1 LAAKPS
7 VRKGLLV
14 AAVLVAAAGL
24 AVPASTATKTATTRH
39 MLVGLVD
46 DAQALYGNPDK
57 VYPLLKKLR
66 VQVVRVNLYWGGR
79 FAIAKR
85 RPSVATNP
93 NDPVYDWELSDRAV
107 RYAARNGIKVLFTVM
122 YTPGWANGGRAA
134 NVAPR
139 NSEDLRKFAYA
150 ASKRYSGTFVPVHEK
165 TKLPAVKL
173 WLAWNEPNNPINLT
187 PQYRRV
193 GSKWVIQSAVDYA
206 KICAAVYSGVH
217 GTHLGGEKV
226 ACGATSP
233 HGNNAP
239 GSIRPSVS
247 PLAFLRALKKAG
259 LRNFDAYAH
268 HPYYGSP
275 TESPT
280 TMPPSRTAV
289 TLANL
294 DDLTTEVTRL
304 YGPKRIWL
312 TEYGYQTNP
321 PDQQFGVPWATQA
334 RYLTQAYAIAR
345 RNPRVDMMLW
355 FLLRDDKPVANGWQS
370 GFFTSTGVRKPAFDA
385 FRKLPH

>member
-1 LAAKPS
+1 VLA
-7 VRKGLLV
+7 
-14 AAVLVAAAGL
+14 AAAGL
-24 AVPASTATKTATTRH
+24 ALPASTATKATTGRH
-39 MLVGLVD
+39 MLVGIVD
-46 DAQALYGNPDK
+46 DAQALYGNPDR

-85 RPSVATNP
+85 RPSLATNP
-93 NDPVYDWELSDRAV
+93 NDPAYSWALSDRAV
-107 RYAARNGIKVLFTVM
+107 TYASRNGIKVLFTVM
-122 YTPGWANGGRAA
+122 YTPSWANGGRAV

-139 NSEDLRKFAYA
+139 NPDDLRKFAYA
-150 ASKRYSGTFVPVHEK
+150 AAKRYSGSFVPVKEK

-187 PQYRRV
+187 PQYRRA

-206 KICAAVYSGVH
+206 KICTAVYSGVH
-217 GTHLGGEKV
+217 GTGLGGEKV
-226 ACGATSP
+226 ACGATAP

-239 GSIRPSVS
+239 QSIRPSVS

-275 TESPT
+275 FESPT
-280 TMPPSRTAV
+280 TKPPSRTAV

-294 DDLTTEVTRL
+294 GDLTAEVTRL

-321 PDQQFGVPWATQA
+321 PDRQFGVSWATQA

-345 RNPRVDMMLW
+345 ANPRVDMMLW
-355 FLLRDDKPVANGWQS
+355 FLLRDDKPVASGWQS
-370 GFFTSTGVRKPAFDA
+370 GFFTSTGVRKPAYDA

>member
-1 LAAKPS
+1 M
-7 VRKGLLV
+7 
-14 AAVLVAAAGL
+14 LVAAAGL
-24 AVPASTATKTATTRH
+24 ALPASTATKTTTKRH

-79 FAIAKR
+79 FGIAKR

-93 NDPVYDWELSDRAV
+93 NDPVYDWELSDRVV

-122 YTPGWANGGRAA
+122 YTPSWANGGRAA

-150 ASKRYSGTFVPVHEK
+150 AAKRYSGTFVPVKEK

-193 GSKWVIQSAVDYA
+193 GSKWVIQSAVEYA
-206 KICAAVYSGVH
+206 KICAAVYAGVH
-217 GTHLGGEKV
+217 GTKLAGEKV
-226 ACGATSP
+226 ACGATAP

-247 PLAFLRALKKAG
+247 PLAFLRALKSAG

-275 TESPT
+275 RESPT
-280 TMPPSRTAV
+280 TKPPASTAV

-294 DDLTTEVTRL
+294 GTLTAEVTRL

-321 PDQQFGVPWATQA
+321 PDRQFGVSWALQG

-345 RNPRVDMMLW
+345 ANPRIDMMLW
-355 FLLRDDKPVANGWQS
+355 FLLRDDKPVAAGWQS

>member
-1 LAAKPS
+1 M
-7 VRKGLLV
+7 
-14 AAVLVAAAGL
+14 LVAAAGL
-24 AVPASTATKTATTRH
+24 ALPASTATKATTTRH

-57 VYPLLKKLR
+57 VFPLLKKLR

-79 FAIAKR
+79 FRIAKR

-93 NDPVYDWELSDRAV
+93 NDPAYDWELSDRAV

-122 YTPGWANGGRAA
+122 YTPSWANGGRAA

-139 NSEDLRKFAYA
+139 KPDDLRKFAYA
-150 ASKRYSGTFVPVHEK
+150 AAKRYSGTFVPVREK

-187 PQYRRV
+187 PQYRRA
-193 GSKWVIQSAVDYA
+193 GSKWIIQSAVDYA
-206 KICAAVYSGVH
+206 KICTAVYSGVH
-217 GTHLGGEKV
+217 GTGLGGEKV
-226 ACGATSP
+226 ACGATAP

-275 TESPT
+275 RESPT
-280 TMPPSRTAV
+280 TKPPASTAV

-294 DDLTTEVTRL
+294 GNLTAEVTRL
-304 YGPKRIWL
+304 YGAKRIWL

-321 PDQQFGVPWATQA
+321 PDRQFGVSWANQA

-355 FLLRDDKPVANGWQS
+355 FLLRDDKPVAAGWQS
-370 GFFTSTGVRKPAFDA
+370 GFFTSTGVRKPAYDA